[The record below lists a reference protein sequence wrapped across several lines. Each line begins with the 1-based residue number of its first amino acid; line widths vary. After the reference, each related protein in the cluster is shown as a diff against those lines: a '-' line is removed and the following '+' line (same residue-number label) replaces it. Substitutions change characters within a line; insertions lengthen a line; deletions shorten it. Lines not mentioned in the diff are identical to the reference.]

1 MAIAGLGI
9 SVMCVTWIFTAI
21 SIAIIS
27 GRIYTRSRVL
37 KRITVDDYLAVFTL
51 SPSSLLINVFI
62 FDADQ
67 NQLLSLGNAILLT
80 ISCCYGLGQSIT
92 SLADPDRISNT
103 VKYVYLCEFFSIM
116 CPCFGRISFALMLLS
131 LTPPTVARR
140 SILWAVIISA
150 FIIDLGTLIIS
161 FSQCRPIAAF
171 WDGRANPDCWPK
183 EVQRDAGF
191 FQGSYGSAVDLMLAA
206 FPASLFWNLKMS
218 LKQRISLSGMMGFGV
233 FAMAASIFKTVE
245 LQAIT
250 STENVTYEMAKLAIG
265 WTLEANF
272 VLIAASIPTLRPIL
286 KTKKQRD
293 SHSGYG
299 SRKSVQNRR
308 NPQFPFEELDDDAL
322 HGATVE
328 TKGDSDN
335 STYQMSHVSHSDEI
349 PFQEVDR
356 IRRDITVAISYEMP

>member
-21 SIAIIS
+21 SITIIS

-37 KRITVDDYLAVFTL
+37 KRITIDDYLAVFTL
-51 SPSSLLINVFI
+51 
-62 FDADQ
+62 
-67 NQLLSLGNAILLT
+67 LLSLGNAILLS
-80 ISCCYGLGQSIT
+80 ISCYHGLGQSIT
-92 SLADPDRISNT
+92 SLADPVRISNT

-131 LTPPTVARR
+131 LTPPTVTRR

-171 WDGRANPDCWPK
+171 WDGRPNPDCWPK

-191 FQGSYGSAVDLMLAA
+191 FQGSYGSAVDLTLAA

-218 LKQRISLSGMMGFGV
+218 LKQRISLSVMMGFGV
-233 FAMAASIFKTVE
+233 LQVSFSRLSNTYSNTRFSAMAASIFKTVE

-286 KTKKQRD
+286 KNKKQRD
-293 SHSGYG
+293 SHGGYS
-299 SRKSVQNRR
+299 SRKSAQVRR

-322 HGATVE
+322 HGATIE

-335 STYQMSHVSHSDEI
+335 STYQMSHVSHSEEI
-349 PFQEVDR
+349 PIQEVDR

>member
-1 MAIAGLGI
+1 MAIEGLGI
-9 SVMCVTWIFTAI
+9 SVMCVTWIFTTI
-21 SIAIIS
+21 SIAVVL

-37 KRITVDDYLAVFTL
+37 KRITIDDYLAVFTL
-51 SPSSLLINVFI
+51 
-62 FDADQ
+62 
-67 NQLLSLGNAILLT
+67 LLSLGNAILLS
-80 ISCCYGLGQSIT
+80 ISCYYGLGQSIT
-92 SLADPDRISNT
+92 SLADPARISNT

-131 LTPPTVARR
+131 LTPPTVTRR
-140 SILWAVIISA
+140 GLLWTVIITA
-150 FIIDLGTLIIS
+150 FVIDLGTLIIS

-171 WDGRANPDCWPK
+171 WDGRDNPDCWPK
-183 EVQRDAGF
+183 QVQRDAGF
-191 FQGSYGSAVDLMLAA
+191 FQGSYGSAVDLTLAA
-206 FPASLFWNLKMS
+206 FPASLFWNLQMS
-218 LKQRISLSGMMGFGV
+218 LKQRISLSAMMGFGV

-286 KTKKQRD
+286 KSKKQRE
-293 SHSGYG
+293 SHSSY
-299 SRKSVQNRR
+299 SQRSAKIRR
-308 NPQFPFEELDDDAL
+308 NIQFPFEELDDDAL

-335 STYQMSHVSHSDEI
+335 SAYQLSNVSHSDEV
-349 PFQEVDR
+349 PFQDADR
-356 IRRDITVAISYEMP
+356 IRRDITVAVSYERS